1 MAALNQ
7 AGYFSLFV
15 IFYICQCRICQ
26 SLLFLGSDINRE
38 CGIVVSPI
46 AVNLH
51 TLVLNLTKFKE
62 ALVTTSVSGTV

>member
-15 IFYICQCRICQ
+15 IFYICQCRICL

-38 CGIVVSPI
+38 CGVMVSPV
-46 AVNLH
+46 AVILH
-51 TLVLNLTKFKE
+51 ILVLNLNKFKE
-62 ALVTTSVSGTV
+62 AQVTTCVSGTV